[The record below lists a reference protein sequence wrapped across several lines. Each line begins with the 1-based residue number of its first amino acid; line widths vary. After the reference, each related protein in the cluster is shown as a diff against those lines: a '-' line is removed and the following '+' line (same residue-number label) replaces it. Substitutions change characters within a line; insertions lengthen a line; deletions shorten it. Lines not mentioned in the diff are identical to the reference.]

1 MKDLKSN
8 SDEDT
13 LEPSFAS
20 KDLSQYCEQVEVI

>member
-20 KDLSQYCEQVEVI
+20 KDISNFCESVEVN